1 MKWNYFQLH
10 KVRVLQHKVGLVDN
24 QSGGEVVAGGVV
36 EEAKTD
42 REPE

>member
-1 MKWNYFQLH
+1 MKWNFFQLH
-10 KVRVLQHKVGLVDN
+10 KVRVQQHKVGLVDN
-24 QSGGEVVAGGVV
+24 QTGGEVVVGRVV